1 MKKALLYALPIVCL
15 SACTCD
21 KNQDA
26 AKESST
32 TSGESA
38 TTATGEGSET
48 APGEPTTDATGLE
61 ITDIKAGQG
70 AEAVDGSQVTVHYTG
85 TLTNGTTFDSSVSR
99 NEPFVFE
106 LGKGHVIKGWEQ
118 GVKGMKVGGKRKL
131 VIPPALAYGEQGAGS
146 VIPPNSTLI
155 FEIELLDVK

>member
-1 MKKALLYALPIVCL
+1 MKKALLYALPFVCL
-15 SACTCD
+15 SACTCE
-21 KNQDA
+21 KNQEA
-26 AKESST
+26 AQDSASQPAATSEATS
-32 TSGESA
+32 SGEA
-38 TTATGEGSET
+38 
-48 APGEPTTDATGLE
+48 APAATTDASGLE
-61 ITDIKAGQG
+61 ITDITVGQG

-106 LGKGHVIKGWEQ
+106 LGKGHVIKGWEM

-131 VIPPALAYGEQGAGS
+131 VIPPDLAYGERGAGS
-146 VIPPNSTLI
+146 VIPPNATLV